1 MFRAVESR
9 KDRQWKGI
17 EFKESRGNFP
27 RERDRVSAF
36 KYHLSARIYYI
47 YIRLERTID
56 EISFAKNFETIF
68 RRKKE
73 SSRKFL
79 ADECETA
86 CTRFDAWKEAGYTR
100 TNVQLYTNPRKRRYR
115 ERERER
121 KERDAVSERRPRA
134 SRPSPLYRRPRRS
147 HLSSSPRFT
156 TSLLGHVCESP
167 RYVFD
172 LCAHLLALNAG
183 GEGNRFRTD

>member
-1 MFRAVESR
+1 MVISR
-9 KDRQWKGI
+9 GKGI
-17 EFKESRGNFP
+17 VYRLSNIISLPEFIIYTSDPLRKNNRRNFL
-27 RERDRVSAF
+27 REKLQTV
-36 KYHLSARIYYI
+36 
-47 YIRLERTID
+47 
-56 EISFAKNFETIF
+56 F

>member
-1 MFRAVESR
+1 M
-9 KDRQWKGI
+9 
-17 EFKESRGNFP
+17 
-27 RERDRVSAF
+27 ERDRDIGLRNRVVISRGKGIGF
-36 KYHLSARIYYI
+36 QISSLCQNLLYI
-47 YIRLERTID
+47 HRIRLERTID
-56 EISFAKNFETIF
+56 EISFARNSKRYFEERKNLLVNFWRTSAKP
-68 RRKKE
+68 RARVSTRGRKRVIHE
-73 SSRKFL
+73 RMYS
-79 ADECETA
+79 
-86 CTRFDAWKEAGYTR
+86 YTR
-100 TNVQLYTNPRKRRYR
+100 IQGRGGI